1 MINGY
6 ESLDSLIHTNPR
18 IVDWSKLSAEPLSE
32 GFVRRHGDK
41 LDWDILLER
50 NFYSPY
56 IILSNIFRIRNWYN
70 ISSRYATIF
79 TISDLKILEHY
90 LIWPEVFLRRVFNED
105 DIKELINFVPDIW
118 RLISYSGRFSED
130 FFWDNIEKF
139 GDQEISNMANNR
151 SIEDWFGEGKRSA
164 KLDVF
169 LKLR

>member
-1 MINGY
+1 M
-6 ESLDSLIHTNPR
+6 EDS
-18 IVDWSKLSAEPLSE
+18 
-32 GFVRRHGDK
+32 
-41 LDWDILLER
+41 
-50 NFYSPY
+50 Y
-56 IILSNIFRIRNWYN
+56 
-70 ISSRYATIF
+70 
-79 TISDLKILEHY
+79 
-90 LIWPEVFLRRVFNED
+90 FNED